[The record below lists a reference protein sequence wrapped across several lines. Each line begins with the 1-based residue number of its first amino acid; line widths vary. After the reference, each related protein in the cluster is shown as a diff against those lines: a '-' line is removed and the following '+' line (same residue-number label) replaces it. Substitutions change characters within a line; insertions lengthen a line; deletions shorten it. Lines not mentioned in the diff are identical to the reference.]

1 MKKLFLLIILTF
13 FSIKVSGQNIE
24 KSKEINVLFIGNS
37 LTYFN
42 NMPQILQK
50 MVNETDPNIKIE
62 QITYPG
68 FSLDAHL
75 ENVVEE
81 SSEDNVKTR
90 KKLKGELTETEKKIQ
105 EKNWDIIVMQTG
117 GVNILIPEIRTK
129 KIDPAIREIMNLSEC
144 KSQYIL
150 FNTWTPRISYPKDYC
165 YPAAVVDRNAKPGEK
180 FCSPKILNNKEYSDL
195 LESGYKELA
204 VKNNIILSSHGQ
216 RFQKIRESNP
226 EIELLEDEM
235 HPSKNGAYLSA
246 SIFYEMITGKEAE
259 NLKYTSDLKVETAK
273 ILNKC

>member
-1 MKKLFLLIILTF
+1 MKKLFLFIILTF

-50 MVNETDPNIKIE
+50 MVNETDPNINIE

-90 KKLKGELTETEKKIQ
+90 KKLKGELTETQKKIQ
-105 EKNWDIIVMQTG
+105 ERNWDIIVMQTG
-117 GVNILIPEIRTK
+117 GVNVLIPEFK
-129 KIDPAIREIMNLSEC
+129 NSKIDPAIQEIINLSEC
-144 KSQYIL
+144 NSKYIL
-150 FNTWTPRISYPKDYC
+150 FNTWTPRISYPKKCC
-165 YPAAVVDRNAKPGEK
+165 YPAVIIDRTAKPGEK
-180 FCSPKILNNKEYSDL
+180 FCSPLISNEKDYSSL
-195 LESGYKELA
+195 LELGYEELA
-204 VKNNIILSSHGQ
+204 QKNNLILSDHGQ
-216 RFQKIRESNP
+216 LFQKMRKSNP
-226 EIELLEDEM
+226 EIKLLEDEM

-259 NLKYTSDLKVETAK
+259 NLKYTSDLKVERQK
-273 ILNKC
+273 F